1 MQIFLR
7 PNDYESVNTQ
17 NLEQFEQQRMVTM
30 INDTELSEEDKQQ
43 RFYKIFQTMTDYTV
57 RNVSGTILRI
67 VTPEGDTVTD
77 TDFIQ
82 EFVTNSERQLFEVI
96 KAKIDQINKA
106 IPSKDVNHTCD
117 ECGHNY
123 IAPFTFDQSNFF
135 VFAS

>member
-1 MQIFLR
+1 
-7 PNDYESVNTQ
+7 
-17 NLEQFEQQRMVTM
+17 M

-43 RFYKIFQTMTDYTV
+43 RFYKIFQTMTNYTV

-96 KAKIDQINKA
+96 KAKIDDINKA

-117 ECGHNY
+117 ECGHSY
-123 IAPFTFDQSNFF
+123 TAPFTFDQSNFF